1 MRAVDVADQRR
12 HPFRLAGI
20 AVAIAVLVLGLA
32 AIVLFLW
39 LRTYAPLSAA
49 GSFAPGP
56 GVKSVLPGRKPTFVT
71 GGKDFVTA
79 FTLHNSGRF
88 ATTIRS
94 LEPSAGAV
102 ELQTTDSSTASADPS
117 HLHAFQPIRLDPGDS
132 ALLVVRW
139 RLTCPAQA
147 IDDVRLRYRYLSM
160 FTRTERIR
168 LPFAVS
174 PRCATPVP

>member
-1 MRAVDVADQRR
+1 MDVATAPEQR
-12 HPFRLAGI
+12 HPFRIAGLAAG
-20 AVAIAVLVLGLA
+20 VAVLVIGLA
-32 AIVLFLW
+32 AVVLFLW
-39 LRTYAPLSAA
+39 LRTYAPLRAS

-56 GVKSVLPGRKPTFVT
+56 GVSTVLPGRKPTFVT

-79 FTLHNSGRF
+79 FTLQNAGRF

-94 LEPSAGAV
+94 LEPGAGAV
-102 ELQTTDSSTASADPS
+102 ELQTTDSSIASAEPG
-117 HLHAFQPIRLDPGDS
+117 HLHAFRPLRLDPGDS
-132 ALLVVRW
+132 AILVVRW

-147 IDDVRLRYRYLSM
+147 VDGVRLTYRYLSL

-174 PRCATPVP
+174 PRCAATTP